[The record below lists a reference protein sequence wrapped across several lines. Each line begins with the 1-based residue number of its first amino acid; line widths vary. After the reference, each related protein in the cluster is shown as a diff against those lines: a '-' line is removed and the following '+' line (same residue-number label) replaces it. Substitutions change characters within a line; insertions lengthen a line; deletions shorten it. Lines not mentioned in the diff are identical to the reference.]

1 MTIGEKIKYCRQK
14 RGLTQ
19 KQLADASAIHPV
31 SIRKYETDRMEPQP
45 EQLYRIAKALNI
57 SYAALSNIRMTGLR
71 MHTVGDLNGILM
83 ALVEARFLL
92 YQNGELRFNP
102 ILEPYLKLENEKS
115 YAIPISDLRVVPK
128 IPSLVRGDYDII
140 SFDGEP
146 DAREKLELD
155 QQLLENELEVNKKGG
170 SNMTIGNKIRVLR
183 RFRGM
188 TQKELGIAI
197 GLPNNGADNRITQ
210 YENNYRIP
218 KKEVLSEIARALQVN
233 PELFQMESSGSLQ
246 DFIYALLWLEEERPG
261 SIRLFQVEQ
270 HADNCQSSFSGN
282 PIGIYFNSPT
292 MNEFLNEWL
301 VRKQE
306 LAEGKI
312 SKDDYLEWKFS
323 R

>member
-218 KKEVLSEIARALQVN
+218 KKEVLAKLPVLYKLILSFFRWKAQAR
-233 PELFQMESSGSLQ
+233 
-246 DFIYALLWLEEERPG
+246 Y
-261 SIRLFQVEQ
+261 
-270 HADNCQSSFSGN
+270 
-282 PIGIYFNSPT
+282 
-292 MNEFLNEWL
+292 
-301 VRKQE
+301 
-306 LAEGKI
+306 KI
-312 SKDDYLEWKFS
+312 SYMHYCGWRKNAPVQSACFRLNNMLIIANPHS
-323 R
+323 LTIQ